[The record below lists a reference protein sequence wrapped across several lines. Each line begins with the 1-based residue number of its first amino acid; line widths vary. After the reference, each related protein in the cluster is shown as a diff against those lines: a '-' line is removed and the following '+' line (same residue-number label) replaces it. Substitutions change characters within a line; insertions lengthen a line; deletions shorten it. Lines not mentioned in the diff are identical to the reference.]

1 MKMARGQNR
10 RLNCLN
16 TRGVFCEWM
25 ITSFIIALWLIIE
38 TNVDR
43 FRESDV
49 WNSLVRGHIPVSGL
63 GGSVCHRLLHPWTLS
78 NWFVF
83 FVVFVLSFSLLLSLF
98 LSFSLSLFLSM
109 SLLLYSLIRGKQV
122 CLSHALTSV
131 NSFQLVCFLHCLCF
145 CLFLC
150 LCLCQ
155 CLHLCILVSEVN
167 GPTSM
172 SIFQLVCIFLW
183 FLKTILVGFQAAEI
197 EYIHVKKTVHCQW

>member
-1 MKMARGQNR
+1 MSDNSSTTSGLGNQTRQYWDSNPIMKMARGQNR

-63 GGSVCHRLLHPWTLS
+63 GGSVCHMLLHPWTLS

-83 FVVFVLSFSLLLSLF
+83 FIALSLF
-98 LSFSLSLFLSM
+98 LSFSLSFVHSRIWGKRAYIHEGFPIGLYFPLVSQNNLRWISSSWNRIYTCKKNSPLSM
-109 SLLLYSLIRGKQV
+109 
-122 CLSHALTSV
+122 V
-131 NSFQLVCFLHCLCF
+131 NLVKG
-145 CLFLC
+145 
-150 LCLCQ
+150 
-155 CLHLCILVSEVN
+155 S
-167 GPTSM
+167 G
-172 SIFQLVCIFLW
+172 
-183 FLKTILVGFQAAEI
+183 
-197 EYIHVKKTVHCQW
+197 

>member
-1 MKMARGQNR
+1 MKMAWGQNR

-16 TRGVFCEWM
+16 TRGVFCEWV

-63 GGSVCHRLLHPWTLS
+63 GGSVCHMLLHPWTLF
-78 NWFVF
+78 NWF
-83 FVVFVLSFSLLLSLF
+83 SLSLF
-98 LSFSLSLFLSM
+98 LTFSLSLFLSL
-109 SLLLYSLIRGKQV
+109 SLFVYSRIRGKQA

-131 NSFQLVCFLHCLCF
+131 NTFQLVCLLHCLCF

-150 LCLCQ
+150 HCLCH
-155 CLHLCILVSEVN
+155 CLYLCILVSEVN
-167 GPTSM
+167 GP
-172 SIFQLVCIFLW
+172 VCHILLHPWKVSNW
-183 FLKTILVGFQAAEI
+183 FVFSFGFSTILDGFQATEI
-197 EYIHVKKTVHCQW
+197 KYIY